1 MDEAP
6 PSGFSEGYA
15 MMRIYTI
22 AHGCRLVKQN
32 RCDDDKGT
40 RSVSGNPNSSDAVIA
55 SLPASCIVLLT

>member
-1 MDEAP
+1 MDDAT

-32 RCDDDKGT
+32 RCEDRGLVQKKVA
-40 RSVSGNPNSSDAVIA
+40 RPN
-55 SLPASCIVLLT
+55 LGQ